1 MYYLP
6 SDCLGGPFFH
16 NYASHAEVI
25 RMVKG
30 CLFCRHEGSLPFN
43 RQKKNLNKER
53 ATQKK
58 KVFFNKTYWA
68 FYWLFIGFCGVV
80 EHTCV
85 LK

>member
-30 CLFCRHEGSLPFN
+30 CRFCRHEGSLPFN

-53 ATQKK
+53 ATQKRRYFLTK
-58 KVFFNKTYWA
+58 LTG
-68 FYWLFIGFCGVV
+68 LFIGSFCGVV